1 MTPVLRLL
9 KPTGH
14 GFLRFFQE
22 MVMDAPYPF
31 SQPGLIPR
39 AGRVLQGWWKK
50 TG

>member
-1 MTPVLRLL
+1 MET
-9 KPTGH
+9 
-14 GFLRFFQE
+14 RFFQE

-50 TG
+50 PGMSEIGKC